1 MTFDPYAHG
10 HLLTLEQATTMSLT
24 KNNPAFDRM
33 MEEAREYDELS
44 HERYAE
50 EQYMNRKKGELPKE
64 EQTSKPATTVAQQ
77 PKR

>member
-1 MTFDPYAHG
+1 MSMT
-10 HLLTLEQATTMSLT
+10 
-24 KNNPAFDRM
+24 KKNPAFDRM

-50 EQYMNRKKGELPKE
+50 EYYLNSRKGDLPKE
-64 EQTSKPATTVAQQ
+64 EQNSKPATTVAQQ